1 MVGKKISLL
10 LCLILILSTIVGCT
24 SDNDTYT
31 IGVTQIVEHPALDS
45 SREGFMQ
52 ALADSGYVEGE
63 NIVVD
68 YKNAQGDINTANTIA
83 DGFVSDGVDMIFA
96 IATPTAQAAYNAT
109 KDIPILITA
118 VTDPVTAG
126 LVQSMDQ
133 SGTNVTG
140 TSDMTPI
147 DKQFELLAQL
157 VPEAKKVGIVY
168 NTGESNSEIQ
178 VAMAEEE
185 ASKLGLEIVKKGVTD
200 VNEVAQALDSFVNDI
215 DVLYVPTDNM
225 IVSAMPLITAKT
237 LEAGVPV
244 IGSEEGQVEQGAM
257 ATEGINYYELGYQT
271 GVMAIKVIEG
281 EEPGNIGLETLENTE
296 LVINKTSADQLGM
309 TIPEDLAQDAK
320 TLE

>member
-10 LCLILILSTIVGCT
+10 LSLILIVSTIVGCT
-24 SDNDTYT
+24 SGNDTYT

-52 ALADSGYVEGE
+52 ALADNGYVEGE

-83 DGFVSDGVDMIFA
+83 NGFVSDSVDMIFA

-126 LVQSMDQ
+126 LAQSMEQ

-147 DKQFELLAQL
+147 DKQFELLVQL

-185 ASKLGLEIVKKGVTD
+185 ASKLGLELVKKGVTD
-200 VNEVAQALDSFVNDI
+200 VNEVAQALESFVNDI

-225 IVSAMPLITAKT
+225 IVSAMPLITART
-237 LEAGVPV
+237 LEASVPV
-244 IGSEEGQVEQGAM
+244 IGSEEGQVEQGAI

-271 GVMAIKVIEG
+271 GVMAVKVIKG
-281 EEPGNIGLETLENTE
+281 EEPGNISLETLENTE
-296 LVINKTSADQLGM
+296 LVINKTSVDQLGM
-309 TIPEDLAQDAK
+309 TIPAELVQDAK
-320 TLE
+320 TLD